1 MQARAAGTG
10 PLKEHSPFPGPGPRK
25 AMVMAKRR
33 AGDQMEEVV
42 GRTNSPLG
50 VQPFAPRFCV
60 RWGERIARRRGGVSD
75 KRRGRE
81 RRMGWMKGLRKKV

>member
-10 PLKEHSPFPGPGPRK
+10 PLTLQAPLLLGPGPRK

-50 VQPFAPRFCV
+50 VQPFAPRLRERV
-60 RWGERIARRRGGVSD
+60 GERIARRRGGC
-75 KRRGRE
+75 
-81 RRMGWMKGLRKKV
+81 